1 MRNCFVVRL
10 SRTSV
15 LLLAI
20 FVVALGGC
28 GHSGSLDPSA
38 GTPGPAAS
46 PEEVARVMV
55 EALKSGDVE
64 TFLAHTDLYGI
75 YMQFPA
81 PMRRTFSFEYFKG
94 LVEKAKAKVGDA
106 DLNEFK
112 TLSYEILGVEER
124 DGWQVVQL
132 KTQGEPGKRWKLF
145 EAYFHQVN
153 GEWKL
158 AGRGLRRVRTPEFP

>member
-124 DGWQVVQL
+124 DGCSRPTSTRSTASGSL
-132 KTQGEPGKRWKLF
+132 PAAACGACARRSSHRAFRSGAR
-145 EAYFHQVN
+145 
-153 GEWKL
+153 
-158 AGRGLRRVRTPEFP
+158 GRA